1 MDLLVPFVHTRWC
14 SLYDQISWWLEVAM
28 CLSVVGLY
36 TLLLP
41 EPKSVQYRGIEHIQ
55 EVINKHYEL
64 SCMSVS
70 AAFDGLGV
78 YDSVLYQGESKI
90 L

>member
-1 MDLLVPFVHTRWC
+1 
-14 SLYDQISWWLEVAM
+14 M